1 MTDKAARA
9 SMTSQ
14 IDENRKLLV
23 LLIDGF
29 RWDYFD
35 IPGLQLPG
43 FSRLFEQGVKA
54 DYMIPDFPTLS
65 FPNFSSLM
73 TGLHAEDHGFVGNFM
88 YHEEKQS
95 SFEYK
100 MVNLES
106 NQSHWFEGAEP
117 LWISAVKQG
126 KKSYMFEWPGCHVPV
141 YNMTSTFCDKMNEW
155 PMVERTVQ
163 NLKKAV
169 DLLKADKIDFAGVYL
184 NAVDRWGHSYGPNSK
199 EVFDILKQT
208 DNAIHEILSMLK
220 TYDLAENTNLVIF
233 SDHGMTEISE
243 SRTIDIS
250 EHIGSMDVTA
260 VMDKGAVCSIWP
272 REGKLDKVYTG
283 LTEMGNSHMRVFKKD
298 TIPDR
303 WRYRNNKMIA
313 PIIVVAD
320 LGWYILT
327 PDGPSI
333 DKYMNGPAKGHHGYD
348 NAEEDMRGIF
358 LAMGPDFKKNYKTGP
373 VRAVDIY
380 QVMCKALKIQP
391 LPHKGDWSR
400 VKDIFK

>member
-1 MTDKAARA
+1 
-9 SMTSQ
+9 MTSQ
-14 IDENRKLLV
+14 VVENKKLLV

-29 RWDYFD
+29 RWDYFN

-65 FPNFSSLM
+65 FPNFYSLM
-73 TGLHAEDHGFVGNFM
+73 TGLHTEDHGFVGNCM

-117 LWISAVKQG
+117 LWISAVKQE
-126 KKSYMFEWPGCHVPV
+126 KRTYMFEWPGCHVPV
-141 YNMTSTFCDKMNEW
+141 HNMTSTFCDKMNEW
-155 PMVERTVQ
+155 PMVPQTVK

-169 DLLKADKIDFAGVYL
+169 DLLKTDKIDFAGVYL
-184 NAVDRWGHSYGPNSK
+184 NAVDRWGHSYGPNSE
-199 EVFDILKQT
+199 EVFDIVKQT
-208 DNAIHEILSMLK
+208 DEAIKEMLLLLK
-220 TYDLAENTNLVIF
+220 TYNLEKNTNVVIF

-250 EHIGSMDVTA
+250 DHIGSVDVIA
-260 VMDKGAVCSIWP
+260 VEDKGAVCSIWP
-272 REGKLDKVYTG
+272 REGKIDKPG
-283 LTEMGNSHMRVFKKD
+283 
-298 TIPDR
+298 
-303 WRYRNNKMIA
+303 
-313 PIIVVAD
+313 
-320 LGWYILT
+320 
-327 PDGPSI
+327 GPSI
-333 DKYMNGPAKGHHGYD
+333 DKYMNGPAKGYHGYD
-348 NAEEDMRGIF
+348 NAEEDMHGIF
-358 LAMGPDFKKNYKTGP
+358 LAMGPDFKKNYKIGP

-400 VKDIFK
+400 LKDIFK